1 MLLEFVKGSEMV
13 RRCRPA
19 EFFAGSEMKDLPSE
33 AAVAE
38 EAVDVVVAGEAPMS
52 ELLPMEN
59 RMFRAPF
66 RVKGVRILDE
76 GRIPGIEGDGGELFG
91 HLRAGERRSVSRIP
105 VAGAMRRVAR
115 PWERSHHARE

>member
-1 MLLEFVKGSEMV
+1 MV

-38 EAVDVVVAGEAPMS
+38 EAVDVVVAGAAPMS
-52 ELLPMEN
+52 ELLPMKN

-66 RVKGVRILDE
+66 RVEWVGILDE
-76 GRIPGIEGDGGELFG
+76 SRIPRIEGDGGVLFG
-91 HLRAGERRSVSRIP
+91 HLRAGVGRAVSCIP